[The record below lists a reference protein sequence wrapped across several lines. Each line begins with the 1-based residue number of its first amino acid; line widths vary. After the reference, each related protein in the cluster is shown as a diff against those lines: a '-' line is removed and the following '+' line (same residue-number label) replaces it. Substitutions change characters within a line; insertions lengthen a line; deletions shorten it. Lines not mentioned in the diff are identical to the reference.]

1 MEKKFRFG
9 KSPLTA
15 KILYAAVIA
24 ILCITAIVVGIVSA
38 ANRANTPDD
47 NPPVDVG
54 TEDGGNSQTPPDDS
68 GSEEPPKVEKP
79 LAFVSPLVGSVV
91 RNHSLEEPVF
101 STTLG
106 EWRVHTGIDISADEG
121 ASVYASEDGVVSGIY
136 KDPLMGYTVEIT
148 HKNDIVTRY
157 SNLDEQ
163 ASTLLKVGDEVASG
177 DKIGQVGDSS
187 INELADEPHLHFE
200 VLVRGV
206 KMNPLDYLTEDSKSA
221 SLGITEA

>member
-24 ILCITAIVVGIVSA
+24 ILTITAIVVGIVSA
-38 ANRANTPDD
+38 ASKTNPPVD
-47 NPPVDVG
+47 NPPVDSG
-54 TEDGGNSQTPPDDS
+54 TQDGGNDTVPDD
-68 GSEEPPKVEKP
+68 GKTEETEKEEKP

-91 RNHSLEEPVF
+91 REHSLDTPVF

-106 EWRVHTGIDISADEG
+106 EWRVHTGIDISAEEG
-121 ASVYASEDGVVSGIY
+121 ASVYASEAGVISGIY

-157 SNLDEQ
+157 SNLDAESG
-163 ASTLLKVGDEVASG
+163 AMLKVGDEVASG
-177 DKIGQVGDSS
+177 DKIGRVGDSS
-187 INELADEPHLHFE
+187 VNELADEPHLHFE
-200 VLVRGV
+200 VLFRGV
-206 KMNPLDYLTEDSKSA
+206 KMNPLDYITEDSKRA
-221 SLGITEA
+221 SLGITEE